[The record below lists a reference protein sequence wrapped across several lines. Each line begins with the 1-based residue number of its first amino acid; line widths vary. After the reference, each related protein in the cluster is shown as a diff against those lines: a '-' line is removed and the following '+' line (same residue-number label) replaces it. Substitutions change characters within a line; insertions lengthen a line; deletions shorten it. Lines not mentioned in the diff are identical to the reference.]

1 MSTVGLDE
9 RMVRAYIRNQDAG
22 DARDEQMKM
31 GVQVSRLGRLTVLW
45 RL

>member
-22 DARDEQMKM
+22 DARDEQMKK
-31 GVQVSRLGRLTVLW
+31 GVRVSRLGRLTVLW